1 MHCRLAF
8 ARRAAASSFGGGR
21 SRPGRG
27 LTRVGATSRGFRGRS
42 PQPVT
47 AVPELC
53 KHGAKSKVCRST
65 DEETRERSNPARWL
79 HRNNDDHHHDCDVN
93 EPFPNES
100 LPRNRSTAVPRHGF
114 VLSVD
119 RHILR
124 KVRFGVLTGGGDC
137 PGLNAVIRAIIRK
150 GERVFGDEIIG
161 FVDAWEGVMSRRTLP
176 ITVESM
182 RGTLPRGG
190 TVLGA
195 TRGSPLDSPDG
206 VDRVRSTISE
216 MGIDGLIII
225 GGNGSL
231 TVGEILFREH
241 GIPVLGVPK
250 TIDNDIE
257 GTDLTFGFNTAV
269 QIATDAIDRLHTTAE
284 SHDRVMVVEVMGRH
298 SGWIATH
305 AGLAGGAA
313 VVLIP
318 ERPFDIDEV
327 CERLVRRHSRGR
339 FASIVVVAE
348 GSRPAEGTI
357 ELPDQTRD
365 EYGHVRLGGIG
376 SIVAAE
382 IGLRTGFETRPVL
395 LGHVQ
400 RGGTPTAFDRVLS
413 TRFGVAAVDA
423 AREGKW
429 GSMVALRDNNIVTVP
444 LAEAAGRSRTVDLDL
459 VSNVAEM
466 FFA

>member
-1 MHCRLAF
+1 
-8 ARRAAASSFGGGR
+8 
-21 SRPGRG
+21 
-27 LTRVGATSRGFRGRS
+27 
-42 PQPVT
+42 
-47 AVPELC
+47 
-53 KHGAKSKVCRST
+53 
-65 DEETRERSNPARWL
+65 
-79 HRNNDDHHHDCDVN
+79 
-93 EPFPNES
+93 
-100 LPRNRSTAVPRHGF
+100 
-114 VLSVD
+114 
-119 RHILR
+119 
-124 KVRFGVLTGGGDC
+124 
-137 PGLNAVIRAIIRK
+137 
-150 GERVFGDEIIG
+150 
-161 FVDAWEGVMSRRTLP
+161 WEGVMSRRTLP
-176 ITVESM
+176 ITVETM

-190 TVLGA
+190 TVLGT
-195 TRGSPLDSPDG
+195 TRGSPLESLDG

-231 TVGEILFREH
+231 TVGEILYREH

-357 ELPDQTRD
+357 DVPDQTRD
-365 EYGHVRLGGIG
+365 EYGHIRLGGIG